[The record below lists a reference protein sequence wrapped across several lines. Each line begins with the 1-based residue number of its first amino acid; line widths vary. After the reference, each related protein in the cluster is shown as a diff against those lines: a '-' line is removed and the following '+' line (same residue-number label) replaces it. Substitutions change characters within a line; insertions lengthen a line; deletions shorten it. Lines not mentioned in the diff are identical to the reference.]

1 MGVGEV
7 CECGL
12 ELVGYVGSR
21 RNVDA
26 LYRVLGGQTTRTSL
40 DLVHSGKSKNGWLI
54 CKGLQSHFPDRER
67 SFLSLSPCRS
77 VELLKQFG
85 ITMAA
90 TRYRWMLEV
99 EDQRPF

>member
-7 CECGL
+7 LECGL
-12 ELVGYVGSR
+12 ELVAMWVAAGMATRYI
-21 RNVDA
+21 A
-26 LYRVLGGQTTRTSL
+26 FWGGQNTRTSL
-40 DLVHSGKSKNGWLI
+40 DLVHSGKSENGALI

-67 SFLSLSPCRS
+67 SFLSLSPSRS
-77 VELLKQFG
+77 VELLKKFG

-99 EDQRPF
+99 EEQRPF